1 MENIIVTPR
10 SLSQGN
16 NPLLNKIRES
26 GYNIVFPSPGKQPTE
41 EELSSVIED
50 AVGYIAGVEPI
61 TASLLEKA
69 QKLKVISRNGTGIDN
84 IDLEAARSKGILIK
98 KADGANARGVAELAF
113 GLILAA
119 ARNIVSSDRNLK
131 SEKWVREKGFEL
143 ENKTLGII
151 GCGKIGQLVAHFALG
166 FEMNVLGY
174 DVFPNQHFRPSERFR
189 FEPLY
194 AVLENS
200 DIISLHCPPLPDKK
214 SLIGATEIS
223 RMKRGA
229 IIINTARQS
238 LVDEKAILEALDS
251 GALRCYA
258 IDAFDR
264 EPPDDL
270 LLVKNG
276 MVIVTPHIG
285 GFTEESIQR
294 AAEVAIDNL
303 LDTLLMGK
311 SC

>member
-10 SLSQGN
+10 SLSQGD
-16 NPLLNKIRES
+16 NPLLNKIKQL
-26 GYNIVFPSPGKQPTE
+26 GYNIIFPSPGKQPTE

-61 TASLLEKA
+61 TASLLSKA

-84 IDLEAARSKGILIK
+84 IDLEAAQSNGILIK

-131 SEKWVREKGFEL
+131 SEKWIREKGFEL

-166 FEMNVLGY
+166 FGMNVLGY
-174 DVFPNQHFRPSERFR
+174 DIFPNQNFRPSEKFR
-189 FEPLY
+189 FEPLH
-194 AVLENS
+194 AVLEKS
-200 DIISLHCPPLPDKK
+200 DIISLHCPPLPNKK
-214 SLIGATEIS
+214 PLIGAAEIS
-223 RMKRGA
+223 RMKQGA

-238 LVDEKAILEALDS
+238 LVDEKAILEALNS

-270 LLVKNG
+270 SLVQNG
-276 MVIVTPHIG
+276 RVIVTPHIG

-294 AAEVAIDNL
+294 ASEVAIDNL
-303 LDTLLMGK
+303 LDALLMGK
-311 SC
+311 